1 MKKYM
6 CMYIHMYLY
15 IHHTYMSDT
24 HTHVCIYIYIIS
36 HTYTQYFNSDQT
48 FDLLPIA
55 SVVARDHQSVL
66 RRLYPT
72 RAQTWCFCSV
82 RVKSSG

>member
-1 MKKYM
+1 
-6 CMYIHMYLY
+6 MYLY

-24 HTHVCIYIYIIS
+24 HTHVCIYIIS

-48 FDLLPIA
+48 SDLLPIA

-72 RAQTWCFCSV
+72 RAQRWCFCSV